1 LNIDERITSL
11 NEKAAVKRKRLAA
24 IMQDIEK
31 KKAVAQALTA
41 EIKGYEK
48 NIFDLE
54 AQRLLDK
61 LKSKGVGITSV
72 IEAVEAGIFDEKSC
86 AINSTEQKTQEDK
99 TDEISSS
106 GKTVGNA

>member
-1 LNIDERITSL
+1 MNIDERITSL

-72 IEAVEAGIFDEKSC
+72 IEAVEAGIFDKDDC
-86 AINSTEQKTQEDK
+86 AINSTTDNEQTCK
-99 TDEISSS
+99 
-106 GKTVGNA
+106 